1 MRGSEMGKH
10 RVVEHSERAARAVRA
25 GGFTL
30 VELMVTIAVLA
41 ILLMIGVPSFS
52 GVIASN
58 RLSTGANELV
68 ASLQLARMESM
79 RRNTRVIVCRSADQA
94 TCSTGTTWT
103 GWITFVDV
111 DRNGV
116 PAAAE
121 VLRVSAVP
129 SPVEAYVSADI
140 ASGRIFFRPDG
151 RAYKAASDTTMTD
164 ELQKAAVG
172 MCIATKATREN
183 QRVVSMMGGSR
194 ISTKRE
200 GTGTGACPTPASP
213 T

>member
-1 MRGSEMGKH
+1 MVMRRTVDRLK
-10 RVVEHSERAARAVRA
+10 RVAHVPRS

-41 ILLMIGVPSFS
+41 ILLMIGVPNFS
-52 GVIASN
+52 AVIASN

-116 PAAAE
+116 PALDE
-121 VLRVSAVP
+121 VLRVSALP
-129 SPVEAYVSADI
+129 SPVEARVSTDI
-140 ASGRIFFRPDG
+140 ASDRIFFRPDG
-151 RAYKAASDTTMTD
+151 RAYKAASNTAMTD
-164 ELQKAAVG
+164 ELQKAAIS
-172 MCIATKATREN
+172 MCIPTKSPEKN
-183 QRVVSMMGGSR
+183 ERVVSMMAGSR
-194 ISTKRE
+194 ISTAKAGSGA
-200 GTGTGACPTPASP
+200 GTCGTPGSP
-213 T
+213 QS